1 MTKNLD
7 EDLKNLSISVYNNGK
22 GKIPSNWQKIA
33 TQENPKTGFYGEVYK
48 RNNEIVIV
56 YRGTDTNKY
65 NLPEI
70 KDFLIGDTPMG
81 FGLKSGQ
88 YNDAKKLYN
97 NVNQKYG
104 NKRIVLTGH
113 SLGGSLAQIVS
124 AETGRKA
131 VTFNAYGTGD
141 ILLNMGYKNQ
151 RLLDITNYGNKND
164 NIFQKKLNRQPGTTY
179 ITNSDLNIGKTAQ
192 FGDKEFHMINFES
205 HKLENM
211 DALSDAIRIVEG
223 KGQKSESPILL
234 KGSVVYDDYSQKDE
248 TIFDENKN
256 YNDYVNEV
264 TKSNKIFTKEDIE
277 NMSKDDLKKNQKA
290 IDYQKKSIGIPTKKQ
305 AASSGMVYV
314 TGYTRSDGT
323 EVQSYYRARPA

>member
-104 NKRIVLTGH
+104 N
-113 SLGGSLAQIVS
+113 
-124 AETGRKA
+124 
-131 VTFNAYGTGD
+131 
-141 ILLNMGYKNQ
+141 
-151 RLLDITNYGNKND
+151 
-164 NIFQKKLNRQPGTTY
+164 
-179 ITNSDLNIGKTAQ
+179 
-192 FGDKEFHMINFES
+192 
-205 HKLENM
+205 
-211 DALSDAIRIVEG
+211 
-223 KGQKSESPILL
+223 
-234 KGSVVYDDYSQKDE
+234 
-248 TIFDENKN
+248 
-256 YNDYVNEV
+256 
-264 TKSNKIFTKEDIE
+264 
-277 NMSKDDLKKNQKA
+277 
-290 IDYQKKSIGIPTKKQ
+290 
-305 AASSGMVYV
+305 
-314 TGYTRSDGT
+314 
-323 EVQSYYRARPA
+323 